1 MNASMCYRLGANL
14 AVIINYTNHDRVTRD
29 FNRGIGSSREDLK
42 GHGELLELTSVEKPG
57 DNQ

>member
-1 MNASMCYRLGANL
+1 MCYRLGANL
-14 AVIINYTNHDRVTRD
+14 AVIVNYANYDRVTRD